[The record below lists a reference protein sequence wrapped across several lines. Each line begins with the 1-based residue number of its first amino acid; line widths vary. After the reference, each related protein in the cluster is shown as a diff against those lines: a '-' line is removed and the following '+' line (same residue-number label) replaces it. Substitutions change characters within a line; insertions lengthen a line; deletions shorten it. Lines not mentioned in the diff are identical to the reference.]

1 VPNSEETHQGAQ
13 EKMSWQTRSRK
24 THAEEFLARPNAARP
39 QLGAALRS
47 IWDWAVRAWMLSLTP
62 RQSLVK
68 SNLKKWGLTATAQC
82 DCGHGN
88 ETFLHQQLHCH
99 LTHRRNMKQTAHN
112 NVAKVIE
119 NQVQHINAETRNAQW
134 DRKVLTF
141 LTHSANANTLK
152 VSNHSARSPK
162 RKINELLKPFDNTTS
177 SQRPDGLIEDT
188 KLKHIYIIE
197 VARTDDSPDSL
208 LRVHVKKMS
217 TYNSLL
223 HALRRAFLQYM
234 VKQQNYVIGI
244 HGSINEQQWRQQ
256 LTELGM
262 NSHQQD
268 MTIQKCIA
276 ASIRGTHA
284 VASSSEKQG
293 NDG

>member
-1 VPNSEETHQGAQ
+1 
-13 EKMSWQTRSRK
+13 
-24 THAEEFLARPNAARP
+24 
-39 QLGAALRS
+39 
-47 IWDWAVRAWMLSLTP
+47 
-62 RQSLVK
+62 
-68 SNLKKWGLTATAQC
+68 
-82 DCGHGN
+82 
-88 ETFLHQQLHCH
+88 
-99 LTHRRNMKQTAHN
+99 
-112 NVAKVIE
+112 VAKVIE
-119 NQVQHINAETRNAQW
+119 NQVQHINTETRHAQW

-152 VSNHSARSPK
+152 VSNHSTRSQK
-162 RKINELLKPFDNTTS
+162 RKLDELLKPFDDITS
-177 SQRPDGLIEDT
+177 SKRPDGLIEDT
-188 KLKHIYIIE
+188 ELKHIYIIE
-197 VARTDDSPDSL
+197 VARTHDSPDSL
-208 LRVHVKKMS
+208 LRALVKKMC

-223 HALRRAFLQYM
+223 HALRRAFLQYV

-244 HGSINEQQWRQQ
+244 QESINGQQWRQP

-268 MTIQKCIA
+268 KTIRKCIA

>member
-1 VPNSEETHQGAQ
+1 
-13 EKMSWQTRSRK
+13 
-24 THAEEFLARPNAARP
+24 
-39 QLGAALRS
+39 
-47 IWDWAVRAWMLSLTP
+47 MLSLTP
-62 RQSLVK
+62 EQSPVK

-82 DCGHGN
+82 DCGHGD

-99 LTHRRNMKQTAHN
+99 LTHRQNMKQTAHN

-119 NQVQHINAETRNAQW
+119 NQVQHRDTETRHARW

-152 VSNHSARSPK
+152 VRNHSTRSPK
-162 RKINELLKPFDNTTS
+162 QKLDELLKPFDDITS

-188 KLKHIYIIE
+188 KLKYIYIIE
-197 VARTDDSPDSL
+197 VARTHDFPYSL
-208 LRVHVKKMS
+208 LRVHVKKMCTY

-223 HALRRAFLQYM
+223 HALRRAFLQYV

-244 HGSINEQQWRQQ
+244 QGSINEQQWRQQ
-256 LTELGM
+256 LTELGT

-268 MTIQKCIA
+268 KTIQKCIA

-293 NDG
+293 NDGR